1 MKKFLQ
7 IVLGVI
13 VGVLILNIL
22 GVIIFFGIV
31 GAMSSGSEQTTKPNT
46 VLVFDLDKSI
56 VERSSDDALAEAMS
70 KLRNESSSF
79 GLDNILDNIEKAVY
93 DDNVSGILLEGG
105 DITAAPATLE
115 EIRNALNKFKESGK
129 FVYSYAN
136 SYSQR
141 GYYVASVAD
150 SVMMVP
156 TGMADIRGLSLSTMF
171 YTNLMKKLGV
181 EAQIIRHGQFKSA
194 VEPYFLNKMSDASRL
209 QMQTLANSI
218 WSRMVTDISSARGIE
233 DSVINDVAD
242 KFSSI
247 YPKSLIDSKLVD
259 CLIYRDQYLSFI
271 KTKLGVAEKDD
282 INSIEMSDYTDI
294 VVPKDDAK
302 YVKNKI
308 AVVYAVGEIFDGTGS
323 ADEGIYGDDLAKTIR
338 KVRRDSSIKAVVLR
352 VNSPGGSAL
361 ASDIIWRE
369 VKLTQGVKP
378 VVVSMGDYAASGGY
392 YISCAAD
399 SIVAE
404 ATTLTGS
411 IGVFGMI
418 PCFEKTAEMVGV
430 SVDGVKTNSSSD
442 ALTPYRK
449 MTSYETN
456 VMQNMVE
463 QTYSEFITRCAD
475 GRKMTTEQID
485 SIGQG
490 RVWAGSDAIRIGLV
504 DKIGHIGDAID
515 IAARMA
521 SLDEYRIEK
530 LPEEEDQLTKL
541 MNMISGDAKAKIGC
555 AIMGDDFKIIEQVSK
570 LKKRSGVQARVEYD
584 INIE

>member
-93 DDNVSGILLEGG
+93 DDNISGILLEGG

-259 CLIYRDQYLSFI
+259 CLIYRAPYLSSI
-271 KTKLGVAEKDD
+271 KRNLGVAEKDD

-323 ADEGIYGDDLAKTIR
+323 ADEGIYGDDLAKTI
-338 KVRRDSSIKAVVLR
+338 
-352 VNSPGGSAL
+352 
-361 ASDIIWRE
+361 
-369 VKLTQGVKP
+369 
-378 VVVSMGDYAASGGY
+378 
-392 YISCAAD
+392 
-399 SIVAE
+399 
-404 ATTLTGS
+404 
-411 IGVFGMI
+411 
-418 PCFEKTAEMVGV
+418 
-430 SVDGVKTNSSSD
+430 
-442 ALTPYRK
+442 
-449 MTSYETN
+449 
-456 VMQNMVE
+456 
-463 QTYSEFITRCAD
+463 
-475 GRKMTTEQID
+475 
-485 SIGQG
+485 
-490 RVWAGSDAIRIGLV
+490 
-504 DKIGHIGDAID
+504 
-515 IAARMA
+515 
-521 SLDEYRIEK
+521 
-530 LPEEEDQLTKL
+530 
-541 MNMISGDAKAKIGC
+541 
-555 AIMGDDFKIIEQVSK
+555 
-570 LKKRSGVQARVEYD
+570 
-584 INIE
+584 